1 MKPALC
7 GSIHK
12 VKADPKNGVREQW
25 VRCVRNA
32 GHSTGKGS
40 HYGAAKKDDG
50 TIRKE
55 FWS

>member
-7 GSIHK
+7 GSMHK

-25 VRCVRNA
+25 VRCARNA
-32 GHSTGKGS
+32 GHPTGKGS

>member
-7 GSIHK
+7 GARHE
-12 VKADPKNGVREQW
+12 VKADPKKGLPAQW

-32 GHSTGKGS
+32 GHPTGKGA
-40 HYGAAKKDDG
+40 HYGAATKNDG
-50 TIRKE
+50 TMEKV